1 MADMTP
7 LTTEVYFMISKIP
20 ERLRELRQAHGYS
33 QEELAEKILVTR
45 QAISKWERGDALPDT
60 ENLIALAEIYGVSID
75 DLVGHTPAASGG
87 EAQEY
92 GGEENEATENASGE
106 TDENSTDSDGDGDAV
121 DGKACGGIITRVL
134 YELPY
139 PVVVTALF
147 LVLGFIWGLWDVA
160 WIIFVT
166 IPLYYSIVD
175 CIKTRRISPFNYP
188 VFVTCVF
195 LFIGMQFGLWHPG
208 WIIYV
213 TVPIFYSIAAAMDRK
228 K

>member
-1 MADMTP
+1 MADMTAP
-7 LTTEVYFMISKIP
+7 TTEVYFMISKIP

-33 QEELAEKILVTR
+33 QEELAEKMIVTR

-60 ENLIALAEIYGVSID
+60 ENLIALAEIYGISID
-75 DLVGHTPAASGG
+75 ELVGHTPAASGG
-87 EAQEY
+87 AQEDV
-92 GGEENEATENASGE
+92 GEENEAAGNASGE
-106 TDENSTDSDGDGDAV
+106 TEESSVDSDGDGDAV
-121 DGKACGGIITRVL
+121 DGKGRGGIITRVL

-139 PVVVTALF
+139 PIVTTALF

-175 CIKTRRISPFNYP
+175 CIKTKRISPFNYP

-195 LFIGMQFGLWHPG
+195 LFIGMQFSLWHPG

>member
-1 MADMTP
+1 M
-7 LTTEVYFMISKIP
+7 
-20 ERLRELRQAHGYS
+20 
-33 QEELAEKILVTR
+33 
-45 QAISKWERGDALPDT
+45 
-60 ENLIALAEIYGVSID
+60 
-75 DLVGHTPAASGG
+75 
-87 EAQEY
+87 
-92 GGEENEATENASGE
+92 
-106 TDENSTDSDGDGDAV
+106 
-121 DGKACGGIITRVL
+121 L

-160 WIIFVT
+160 WILFVT

-188 VFVTCVF
+188 VFATCVF